1 MKKELVELFKPNP
14 KSLTLNDIKNA
25 LGYKTITNVQKRH
38 IVKNLLKLELDGK
51 IYYDFVNNC
60 YYVFP
65 SNFFVSKVNKI
76 VDGKITFGINGELVE
91 MQVNNS
97 SAKKKRLY
105 NCKKRT

>member
-14 KSLTLNDIKNA
+14 KSLTLNDIKSA

-65 SNFFVSKVNKI
+65 SNFFCFKS
-76 VDGKITFGINGELVE
+76 
-91 MQVNNS
+91 
-97 SAKKKRLY
+97 
-105 NCKKRT
+105 

>member
-65 SNFFVSKVNKI
+65 SNFLFQKLIKLLMAKLLLVLMVNLWKCKLIILVLRKKI
-76 VDGKITFGINGELVE
+76 I
-91 MQVNNS
+91 
-97 SAKKKRLY
+97 
-105 NCKKRT
+105 